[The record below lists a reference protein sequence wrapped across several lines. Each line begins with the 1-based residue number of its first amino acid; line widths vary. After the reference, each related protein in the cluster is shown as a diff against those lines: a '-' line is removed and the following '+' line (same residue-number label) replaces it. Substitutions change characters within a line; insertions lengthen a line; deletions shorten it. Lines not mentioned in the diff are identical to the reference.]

1 MLPVPGQQLV
11 PIPILCHHNR
21 CLSLVGS
28 GGHSSPDCKR
38 RRKRWLIRKLREND
52 VCEFFDWTGTKMN
65 PSYSLLE
72 THGGD
77 MHMSSFVQRCL
88 VILAGF
94 VLPSAVYAMPCPT
107 PSVPNVEVDASAFL
121 FAKDCSEIE
130 RGSLLP
136 SGVSGQILLKRKG
149 SVTWVVNVVDPDNTP
164 LLPYRIDFGY
174 APKAGQRLLDVF
186 VNGVLVKPK
195 LEFPNSGSTV
205 LRRFTD
211 PLIVNLRPGHNR
223 IQLAATGQRS
233 PFLEKFDLSPVHQS
247 RGKRR
252 TKVGSFHAGLS
263 AHRPWHLRLRS
274 RPRLFRQLLRQ
285 SRSLV
290 PALDSARLEKGEQFS
305 RFPAS
310 RGTRRIYQ
318 RLRLGIWARYELSR

>member
-1 MLPVPGQQLV
+1 
-11 PIPILCHHNR
+11 
-21 CLSLVGS
+21 
-28 GGHSSPDCKR
+28 
-38 RRKRWLIRKLREND
+38 
-52 VCEFFDWTGTKMN
+52 
-65 PSYSLLE
+65 
-72 THGGD
+72 
-77 MHMSSFVQRCL
+77 MSSFVQRCL
-88 VILAGF
+88 VILAGC

-107 PSVPNVEVDASAFL
+107 PSVPNVEVDSSAFL

-164 LLPYRIDFGY
+164 LLPYRIEFGY
-174 APKAGQRLLDVF
+174 ALKAGQRLLDVF

-223 IQLAATGQRS
+223 IQLAALGAQPVFRDVQS
-233 PFLEKFDLSPVHQS
+233 VPRAVHQP

-252 TKVGSFHAGLS
+252 
-263 AHRPWHLRLRS
+263 S
-274 RPRLFRQLLRQ
+274 RPDP
-285 SRSLV
+285 SRRIVSASA
-290 PALDSARLEKGEQFS
+290 PAPSTSKPTQAISTATTAKSIPRASARLCTTGK
-305 RFPAS
+305 R
-310 RGTRRIYQ
+310 
-318 RLRLGIWARYELSR
+318 